1 MEKHLDRVEYNV
13 VNLTFYHKTIISILM
28 TRDQSPLIDIPTFI
42 SRPILNMV
50 SEMSGGGHSFLKQ
63 LCTAIQDL
71 DLSSDE
77 QNHFASLLTLI
88 DSLISASP
96 DNLQKI
102 WLGQLHSFDNRTLF
116 QGVAEIISVGR
127 LVKDGWSI
135 QECNEHGIRLNH
147 PVSGQV
153 DLLVLSLI
161 LDRDLEEERRL
172 QHRLVDQLNAL
183 QSPYRLGLTIRT
195 PLSPHIDIP
204 KIVSMTKKWLSKAH
218 SKIDQK
224 QRRVGYMK
232 DALCHIDFRVIGPK
246 EHPSEST
253 VYLVTPPV
261 LGQRLQRN
269 ISQMMSQSIETLRR
283 HRTQGKDVPVLLS
296 IVSNQSMHIS
306 ERAWTDLLYGLSHEQ
321 SQGNTVLDTRHFGG
335 WFQDPFRT
343 FVGGVLCAE
352 HTLNPRREE
361 DCFNYIAFANPWC
374 EFPTIQSAL
383 PLPTYRYS
391 RIEPTEYASPF
402 SKASWVLKKT

>member
-1 MEKHLDRVEYNV
+1 
-13 VNLTFYHKTIISILM
+13 M
-28 TRDQSPLIDIPTFI
+28 TRDQIPLIDIPTFI
-42 SRPILNMV
+42 SSPILKLV
-50 SEMSGGGHSFLKQ
+50 SEMSGGVHSFLKQ
-63 LCTAIQDL
+63 LCTAIHDL
-71 DLSSDE
+71 DPSSDE
-77 QNHFASLLTLI
+77 HSNFASLLTLI
-88 DSLISASP
+88 DSLMSASP
-96 DNLQKI
+96 DNIQKI

-116 QGVAEIISVGR
+116 QAVAEIISVGHM
-127 LVKDGWSI
+127 VKDGWTV

-161 LDRDLEEERRL
+161 LDRDLKQERRL
-172 QHRLVDQLNAL
+172 QQMLIDQLNVL
-183 QSPYRLGLTIRT
+183 ESTYRLGLTIRT

-232 DALCHIDFRVIGPK
+232 DALCHIDFRIIGPK
-246 EHPSEST
+246 EQPNDPT

-283 HRTQGKDVPVLLS
+283 HRTQDNDVPVLLS

-321 SQGNTVLDTRHFGG
+321 SQGDTVLDTRHFGG

-352 HTLNPRREE
+352 HTLHPRRKGE
-361 DCFNYIAFANPWC
+361 CFNAIAFANPWC
-374 EFPTIQSAL
+374 EFPTIQSTL

-391 RIEPTEYASPF
+391 RVQPTEYASPF
-402 SKASWVLKKT
+402 SKASWVLRKTEDTAGQ